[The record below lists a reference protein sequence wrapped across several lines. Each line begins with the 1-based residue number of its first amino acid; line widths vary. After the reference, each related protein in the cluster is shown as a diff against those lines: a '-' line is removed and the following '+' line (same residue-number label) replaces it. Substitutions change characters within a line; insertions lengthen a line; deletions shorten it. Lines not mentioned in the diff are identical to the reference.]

1 MVDAVHICIE
11 IARQELQSIKEAA
24 LDSLHLKAHNE
35 LSVDTIT
42 LDRPFLNFLEF
53 AMPKNFNDALVR
65 DVQGRGLVR
74 GSRSSRG

>member
-1 MVDAVHICIE
+1 
-11 IARQELQSIKEAA
+11 
-24 LDSLHLKAHNE
+24 LKAHNE